1 MVEAVALFVALG
13 TQWNWHPVAG
23 VRLGIRY
30 EAVAPA
36 AAAMELKLTPAI
48 FTDLRIMEAEA
59 IAASA
64 AKK

>member
-1 MVEAVALFVALG
+1 VVALFAALG

-30 EAVAPA
+30 EAVAPTA
-36 AAAMELKLTPAI
+36 AGMGLTLTPAM

-59 IAASA
+59 MTALAE
-64 AKK
+64 KP